1 MRELMRKIF
10 VCLVAVVC
18 FSPWMVENVCES
30 FRVVN
35 GSQITLF
42 AKVEPVAMESIVNVM
57 TAKNEED
64 FLKALKFVNQDIEL
78 YPDKAIFYFIR
89 SELYKK
95 ERLNNRKARL
105 EDLDKAIEL
114 NPKFARAY
122 SLRADE
128 YFADREYDKAIA
140 YYNKVIELEPANV
153 YPYRRR
159 ADVYTHKKDYD
170 KVLENC
176 STVIDKAPYSCA
188 MENYQ
193 RAQIYY
199 KNAQYDE
206 VIQDCNMIITGNE
219 EAENKIPRHSDY
231 SFVMESL
238 DDSQDKSTIGAN
250 DKKLDVKLSFSVE
263 KNGCEIPAQEEY
275 FFAQMSDEIRKRTL
289 PLAYLLRGRAYY
301 KQGKYQEALDDG
313 YRVLEDENIFAESE
327 NNMQKKAEELISK
340 AEDALADS

>member
-64 FLKALKFVNQDIEL
+64 FLKALEFVNQDIEL

-128 YFADREYDKAIA
+128 YFDDREYDKAIA
-140 YYNKVIELEPANV
+140 YYNKVIELEPENV

-170 KVLENC
+170 KVLEDC
-176 STVIDKAPYSCA
+176 STVIDKAPYSCV
-188 MENYQ
+188 MEYYQ
-193 RAQIYY
+193 RAKIYY
-199 KNAQYDE
+199 QKNQYDE
-206 VIQDCNMIITGNE
+206 AIQDCNVIISGDEGSDT
-219 EAENKIPRHSDY
+219 KIPRHSDY
-231 SFVMESL
+231 SFVMDSS
-238 DDSQDKSTIGAN
+238 DDSQGKSTGEAN
-250 DKKLDVKLSFSVE
+250 DKKLDVKLFFTVE

-275 FFAQMSDEIRKRTL
+275 AFAQLNDKIRESIL
-289 PLAYLLRGRAYY
+289 PLAYLLRGKAYY

-313 YRVLEDENIFAESE
+313 NRVLEDENIFAEAE
-327 NNMQKKAEELISK
+327 NIMRKKAEELISK
-340 AEDALADS
+340 AEEALADS